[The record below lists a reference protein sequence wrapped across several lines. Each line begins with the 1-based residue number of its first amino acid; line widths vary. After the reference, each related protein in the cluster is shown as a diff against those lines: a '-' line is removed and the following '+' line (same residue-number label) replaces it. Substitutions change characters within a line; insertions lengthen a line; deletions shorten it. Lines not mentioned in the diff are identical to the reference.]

1 LEEVVDLT
9 NPIQSVIPGAH
20 GAVLGVLARTEEPL
34 SGRRVAELTQ
44 PRFAQTQVN
53 RVLRK
58 LAASGV
64 VLLESRPPSNLY
76 RLNHDHVA
84 AEGIQALARMWV
96 NLVARIRGELDTW
109 SSPPQAAWLFGSSVR
124 GEGTE
129 RSDIDI
135 FLVLPAGGFDDQAAS
150 DWDRQTEVLMEKIK
164 AWSGNP
170 CEVTEMDAAELGAA
184 VERDDRLVRDLREHG
199 VVLAGRD
206 PRTLLRR
213 DVPR

>member
-1 LEEVVDLT
+1 VDLT
-9 NPIQSVIPGAH
+9 NPIQSVIPSAH
-20 GAVLGVLARTEEPL
+20 GAVLSVLARTDEPL
-34 SGRRVAELTQ
+34 SGRRVAELTK
-44 PRFAQTQVN
+44 PRFAQAQVN

-64 VLLESRPPSNLY
+64 VLLERRPPSNLY

-84 AEGIQALARMWV
+84 AEGIQALARMWAT
-96 NLVARIRGELDTW
+96 LVARIRAELDTW

-129 RSDIDI
+129 QSDIDI
-135 FLVLPAGGFDDQAAS
+135 FLVLPASGIDDAAAS
-150 DWDRQTEVLMEKIK
+150 EWDRQTELLMEKIK

-170 CEVTEMDAAELGAA
+170 CELIEMDAAELSAS
-184 VERDDRLVRDLREHG
+184 VERDDRLVSDLREYG
-199 VVLAGRD
+199 VVLAGQD

-213 DVPR
+213 EVPR

>member
-1 LEEVVDLT
+1 MDLT
-9 NPIQSVIPGAH
+9 NPIQSVIPSAH
-20 GAVLGVLARTEEPL
+20 GAVLSVLARTDEPL
-34 SGRRVAELTQ
+34 SGRGVAELTK

-58 LAASGV
+58 LVASGV
-64 VLLESRPPSNLY
+64 VLLERRPPANLY

-84 AEGIQALARMWV
+84 AAGIQALARMWV
-96 NLVARIRGELDTW
+96 TLVARIRAELDTW

-135 FLVLPAGGFDDQAAS
+135 FFVLPAGGLDDEGAS
-150 DWDRQTEVLMEKIK
+150 DWDRQTENLMEKIK

-170 CEVTEMDAAELGAA
+170 CEVIEMDAAELSAA
-184 VERDDRLVRDLREHG
+184 VERDDRLIRDLREHG

-213 DVPR
+213 EVPR

>member
-1 LEEVVDLT
+1 MDLA
-9 NPIQSVIPGAH
+9 NPIQSVIPSAH
-20 GAVLGVLARTEEPL
+20 GAVLSVLARTDEPL
-34 SGRRVAELTQ
+34 SGRGVAELTK

-58 LAASGV
+58 LVASGV
-64 VLLESRPPSNLY
+64 VLLERRPPANLY

-84 AEGIQALARMWV
+84 AAGIQALARMWV
-96 NLVARIRGELDTW
+96 TLVARIRAELDTW

-135 FLVLPAGGFDDQAAS
+135 FFVLPAGGLDDEAAS
-150 DWDRQTEVLMEKIK
+150 DWDRQTEILMEKIK

-170 CEVTEMDAAELGAA
+170 CEVIEMDAAELSAA
-184 VERDDRLVRDLREHG
+184 VERDDRLIRDLREHG

-213 DVPR
+213 EVSR

>member
-1 LEEVVDLT
+1 MDLA
-9 NPIQSVIPGAH
+9 NPIQSVIPSAH
-20 GAVLGVLARTEEPL
+20 GAVLSVLARTDEPL
-34 SGRRVAELTQ
+34 SGRGVAELTK

-58 LAASGV
+58 LVASGV
-64 VLLESRPPSNLY
+64 VLLERRPPANLY

-84 AEGIQALARMWV
+84 AAGIQALARMWV
-96 NLVARIRGELDTW
+96 SLVARIRAELDTW

-135 FLVLPAGGFDDQAAS
+135 FFVLPAGGLDDEAAS
-150 DWDRQTEVLMEKIK
+150 DWDRQTEILMEKIK

-170 CEVTEMDAAELGAA
+170 CEVIEMDATELSAA
-184 VERDDRLVRDLREHG
+184 VERDDRLIRDLREHG
-199 VVLAGRD
+199 VALAGRD

-213 DVPR
+213 EVSR

>member
-1 LEEVVDLT
+1 MDLT
-9 NPIQSVIPGAH
+9 NPIQSVIPSAH
-20 GAVLGVLARTEEPL
+20 GAVLSVLARTDEPL
-34 SGRRVAELTQ
+34 SGRRVAELTK

-64 VLLESRPPSNLY
+64 VLWERRPPSNLY

-84 AEGIQALARMWV
+84 AEGIQALASMWV
-96 NLVARIRGELDTW
+96 TLVARIRAELDTW

-135 FLVLPAGGFDDQAAS
+135 FLVLPAGGLDDEAAS
-150 DWDRQTEVLMEKIK
+150 DWDRQTEILMEKIK
-164 AWSGNP
+164 AWSGNS
-170 CEVTEMDAAELGAA
+170 CEVIEMDAAELRAA
-184 VERDDRLVRDLREHG
+184 VDRDDRLIRDLREYG
-199 VVLAGRD
+199 VVLAGQD
-206 PRTLLRR
+206 PRILLRR
-213 DVPR
+213 ELPR